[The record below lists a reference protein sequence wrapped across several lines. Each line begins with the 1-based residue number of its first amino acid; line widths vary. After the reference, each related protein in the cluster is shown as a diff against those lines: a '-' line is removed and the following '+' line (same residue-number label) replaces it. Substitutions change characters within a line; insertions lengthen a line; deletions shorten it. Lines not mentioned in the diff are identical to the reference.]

1 MKGQLLI
8 QFDDSSSVPRYIQ
21 LAQHIQTLWEAE
33 KLPQGY
39 RLPGERQL
47 ALELGISRGSVARA
61 YQELSKMDIA
71 RNRQG
76 SGWYLR
82 DPKGIDPGS
91 RKEQAMGY
99 IDTMIKGLRSLQF
112 SFQDIQSFVTV
123 KLMEQ
128 EQKLRNLQIA
138 GIECNPEALEIYER
152 QLLYVSKSWMHKI
165 LLPDLKKSTDP
176 QSTLKDFDLI
186 ITTQTHYQ
194 EVKTLA
200 SGLGN
205 KLMQAFVSPSPETL
219 RSLAMI
225 SGKERVGILTSS
237 TRFQQII
244 QERLEEMNLGH
255 TVVKKARAD
264 ELPDLVEFLA
274 ELQVLIIP
282 PQLLLDQFPGA
293 TAGLGRFTE
302 QGGRILRY
310 SHQIERGSLMYL
322 EEKIL
327 ELLTQ

>member
-1 MKGQLLI
+1 MKGQLVI
-8 QFDDSSSVPRYIQ
+8 QFNDRSSLPRYIQ
-21 LAQHIQTLWEAE
+21 LAQHIQGLWETE
-33 KLPQGY
+33 KLPPGF

-47 ALELGISRGSVARA
+47 ALDLGISRGSVARA

-76 SGWYLR
+76 SGWYLG

-99 IDTMIKGLRSLQF
+99 IDTMIQGLRTLQF
-112 SFQDIQSFVTV
+112 SFQEIQSFVTV
-123 KLMEQ
+123 KIMEQ

-165 LLPDLKKSTDP
+165 LLPDLKSSTDP
-176 QSTLKDFDLI
+176 QSLLKDFDLI
-186 ITTQTHYQ
+186 ITTQTHFQ
-194 EVKTLA
+194 EIKNLIP
-200 SGLGN
+200 SLGN
-205 KLMQAFVSPSPETL
+205 RLLQAYVSPSSETL
-219 RSLAMI
+219 RSLTMI
-225 SGKERVGILTSS
+225 SGKEQVGILTSS
-237 TRFQQII
+237 TRFQEII
-244 QERLEEMNLGH
+244 LERLEEMNMGH
-255 TVVKKARAD
+255 TVIRFARAD
-264 ELPDLVEFLA
+264 EMPDLVDFLTD
-274 ELQVLIIP
+274 LHVLIIP